1 MIVILSASDPTRTLD
16 TSVGDSGP
24 GIEILGDPEALGS
37 RK

>member
-24 GIEILGDPEALGS
+24 GIDVLGHPEALGS
-37 RK
+37 RE